1 MCRYWVSRFRS
12 EPSSAG
18 ATVILQEIMYYGVVY
33 FSPNFFFHIGC
44 FWKFCSLVEKDK
56 IIMKF
61 ANKSTTIN
69 KANLKNNILPLL
81 RENIEKRKIVQEIL
95 LHQLAFLFN
104 TRNY

>member
-1 MCRYWVSRFRS
+1 MRYWVSLFRP
-12 EPSSAG
+12 EP
-18 ATVILQEIMYYGVVY
+18 ILCRCHGNISRNDVLWCDL
-33 FSPNFFFHIGC
+33 FLIKFFFHIGC

-69 KANLKNNILPLL
+69 KANLKNNILPLV

-95 LHQLAFLFN
+95 LHQLAYLFN